1 MIPVSV
7 VILTKN
13 EVRNIARCL
22 ESLTGFDQI
31 LVVDSA
37 SDDGTADIARQAG
50 AEVLEFRW
58 NGLYP
63 KKKEWSLRHPAV
75 RNDWVLL
82 LDADEIVTAKLRYE
96 FIRLFRS
103 GPRHRGYFV
112 DGRFA
117 FLGRT
122 LRFGHRNRKLMLH
135 DRRHTTFPRCP
146 DLQSRGSWEVEGHYQ
161 PIVEGSVGRLR
172 SPLLHADEKPIFHWF
187 DRHNLYS
194 EWEADLVARG
204 NFDALD
210 AHEPFRRRVLK
221 RLFRGAPFRPFL
233 AFCHSYLWK
242 LGVLDGRA
250 GLDFALCRAFYYW
263 QIGLK
268 RRARMAEAGIEAGQH
283 SPEAGGGELQQA
295 D

>member
-1 MIPVSV
+1 MPVSV

-13 EVRNIARCL
+13 EARNIRRCL

-31 LVVDSA
+31 MVIDSA
-37 SDDGTADIARQAG
+37 STDGTADIARQAG
-50 AEVLEFRW
+50 AEVLKFRW

-63 KKKEWSLRHPAV
+63 KKKEWALRHPSV

-82 LDADEIVTAKLRYE
+82 LDADEIMTADLRSE
-96 FIRLFRS
+96 LERLFRS
-103 GPRHRGYFV
+103 EPPHRGYFIE
-112 DGRFA
+112 GRFV
-117 FLGRT
+117 FLGRP

-135 DRRHTTFPRCP
+135 DRRRTTFPRCP
-146 DLQSRGSWEVEGHYQ
+146 DLRSRGSWEVEGHYQ
-161 PIVEGSVGRLR
+161 PIVEGSVGGLR

-194 EWEADLVARG
+194 EWEADLAGRRG
-204 NFDALD
+204 FHALD

-221 RLFRGAPFRPFL
+221 RLFRCAPFRPFL

-283 SPEAGGGELQQA
+283 PSEAGSGELQQA